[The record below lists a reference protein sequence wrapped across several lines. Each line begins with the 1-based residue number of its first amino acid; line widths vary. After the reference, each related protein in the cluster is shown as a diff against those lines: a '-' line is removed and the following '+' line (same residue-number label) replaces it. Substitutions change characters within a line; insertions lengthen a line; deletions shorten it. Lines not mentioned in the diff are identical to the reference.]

1 MKAKNDWHL
10 LTDSEALEKL
20 SVDMYKGLDEREV
33 RKRRRRYGR
42 NSIWKTSGLR
52 TSPGMIASV
61 FDIAT
66 LLLVISAVCAAMFD
80 KNYEAGWLT
89 AILVAAAV
97 IRAVTFIRA
106 ETILE
111 GTARAK
117 IPSVSVIRGG
127 RVRMISADEIVPGDI
142 VFLEAGDTVPCD
154 GRVLSDSSLQL
165 PKRA

>member
-42 NSIWKTSGLR
+42 NSIWKTSASR

-66 LLLVISAVCAAMFD
+66 LLLVISAV
-80 KNYEAGWLT
+80 
-89 AILVAAAV
+89 
-97 IRAVTFIRA
+97 
-106 ETILE
+106 
-111 GTARAK
+111 
-117 IPSVSVIRGG
+117 
-127 RVRMISADEIVPGDI
+127 
-142 VFLEAGDTVPCD
+142 
-154 GRVLSDSSLQL
+154 
-165 PKRA
+165 